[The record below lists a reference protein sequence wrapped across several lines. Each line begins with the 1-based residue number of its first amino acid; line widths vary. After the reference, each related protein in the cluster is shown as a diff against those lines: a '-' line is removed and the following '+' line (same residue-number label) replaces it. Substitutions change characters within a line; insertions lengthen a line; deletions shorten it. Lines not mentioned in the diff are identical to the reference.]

1 MDERTWERIGAFAG
15 VAFVVLML
23 LATFLYP
30 QQPRIDSSP
39 AKTLAWIHGHR
50 TGIQTGA
57 IFGVFAA
64 GLFVW
69 FAAHLRHVLVRA
81 EGGAERLA
89 PLVFGSGVAVAVV
102 GVLGALPTALLA
114 FMDAQPGG
122 LQDANIVRM
131 LGDLNQ
137 VIFGIGASMTVV
149 FLLAVGSAMV
159 RKELVAPW
167 LGWVSLLA
175 AVLNGVAVVTATTFS
190 TYHGAAWAVP
200 TWGAYLG
207 FLVVVLVASVAL
219 LRQPAPTATPSSGR
233 LLAAS

>member
-50 TGIQTGA
+50 TGIQTGM
-57 IFGVFAA
+57 ILGVFAA

-69 FAAHLRHVLVRA
+69 FAAHLRHVLTRA

-89 PLVFGSGVAVAVV
+89 PLVFGSGVAVAVMGLV
-102 GVLGALPTALLA
+102 ATFPTALLA

-122 LQDANIVRM
+122 IQDANIVRM

-137 VIFGIGASMTVV
+137 VIF
-149 FLLAVGSAMV
+149 
-159 RKELVAPW
+159 
-167 LGWVSLLA
+167 
-175 AVLNGVAVVTATTFS
+175 
-190 TYHGAAWAVP
+190 
-200 TWGAYLG
+200 
-207 FLVVVLVASVAL
+207 
-219 LRQPAPTATPSSGR
+219 
-233 LLAAS
+233 